1 MAIWDPQHETI
12 DREQLEELQ
21 LPRVR
26 DMLARVYERV
36 PFYRDKLGAAG
47 FEPGDLTSLE
57 GVADLPFTEKTD
69 FRDNYPYGLFAV
81 PMSEV
86 VEIHSSSGTTGKAVV
101 GGYTKADLDTWTE
114 LVCRLAVA
122 AGAHDGDV
130 AQIAFGYG
138 MFTGG
143 FGLHYGLQRAGVA
156 VLPISAGNTA
166 RQIQYMKDF
175 GTTILIATPSYAL
188 YIGEVLQRREVP
200 LEQLRLRLGMFG
212 AEHCSEEMRAQI
224 ESRLPIRATDNYGL
238 TELTG
243 PGVAGECECRS
254 GMHISEDHFLA
265 ECLDP
270 ATGKPVAD
278 GEVGELVVTAFTR
291 ECSPV
296 LRYRTRDLTSL
307 TRERC
312 ACGRTTA
319 RMGKVVGAP
328 TTCSSSAASTSSRRR
343 SRACCSRSRASSR
356 STRSCSGARTGWT
369 RSRCTSRSR
378 TRSSTAGWTT
388 CARSSAES
396 PKNFARR
403 SSSAPRS
410 SWSSRASSSAAR
422 ARPGASSTTGR
433 TDPGAPWGGRGGR
446 RRRRPA
452 YVKAGGASPRFAPP
466 AKVKVDLEVPLSESS
481 GLLAMTSGD
490 AARGA

>member
-1 MAIWDPQHETI
+1 MAIWDAQHETI
-12 DREQLEELQ
+12 DRERLEELQ
-21 LPRVR
+21 FTRLR
-26 DMLARVYERV
+26 DMLARVHERV
-36 PFYRDKLGAAG
+36 PFYREQLDAAG
-47 FEPGDLTSLE
+47 FEPGDLRGLDD
-57 GVADLPFTEKTD
+57 VAGLPFTEKTD

-101 GGYTKADLDTWTE
+101 GGYTRADLETWTE

-122 AGAHDGDV
+122 AGVHDGDV

-175 GTTILIATPSYAL
+175 GTTVLIATPSYAL
-188 YIGEVLQRREVP
+188 YIGEVLQKRGVP
-200 LEQLRLRLGMFG
+200 LDTLRLRLGLFG
-212 AEHCSEEMRAQI
+212 AETCSEEMRAQI

-238 TELTG
+238 TELAG

-270 ATGKPVAD
+270 AAGTPVAD

-296 LRYRTRDLTSL
+296 LRYRTRDLTTL
-307 TRERC
+307 TREPC

-319 RMGKVVGAP
+319 RMGKVVGRTDDMFIISGVNIFP
-328 TTCSSSAASTSSRRR
+328 SAIESVLFQIEGVEPFYQIVLGRSGGLDTFEVHVEVTDTLFDGWMDDLRAFERRVTEELR
-343 SRACCSRSRASSR
+343 SQLLVRPKVKLVEPGSLERSE
-356 STRSCSGARTGWT
+356 G
-369 RSRCTSRSR
+369 
-378 TRSSTAGWTT
+378 
-388 CARSSAES
+388 
-396 PKNFARR
+396 KARR
-403 SSSAPRS
+403 VI
-410 SWSSRASSSAAR
+410 
-422 ARPGASSTTGR
+422 
-433 TDPGAPWGGRGGR
+433 D
-446 RRRRPA
+446 RRPA
-452 YVKAGGASPRFAPP
+452 
-466 AKVKVDLEVPLSESS
+466 
-481 GLLAMTSGD
+481 
-490 AARGA
+490 

>member
-47 FEPGDLTSLE
+47 FEPGDLTSLDD
-57 GVADLPFTEKTD
+57 VAALPFTEKTD

-188 YIGEVLQRREVP
+188 YIGEVLQRRDVP

-319 RMGKVVGAP
+319 RMGKVVGRTDDMFIISGVNIFP
-328 TTCSSSAASTSSRRR
+328 SAIESVLFQIEGVEPFYQIVLGRQNGLDTFEVHVEVTDTLFDGWMDDLRAFERRVTEELR
-343 SRACCSRSRASSR
+343 SALLVRPKVKLVEPGKLERSE
-356 STRSCSGARTGWT
+356 G
-369 RSRCTSRSR
+369 
-378 TRSSTAGWTT
+378 
-388 CARSSAES
+388 
-396 PKNFARR
+396 KARR
-403 SSSAPRS
+403 VIDN
-410 SWSSRASSSAAR
+410 
-422 ARPGASSTTGR
+422 RPN
-433 TDPGAPWGGRGGR
+433 
-446 RRRRPA
+446 
-452 YVKAGGASPRFAPP
+452 
-466 AKVKVDLEVPLSESS
+466 
-481 GLLAMTSGD
+481 
-490 AARGA
+490 